1 MPVGVYENY
10 ALQQAFCCFVE
21 REQAKRSNEFHL
33 GSVDAKIQPASI
45 GDQSS
50 LGGFLLT
57 ETMVVFSCV
66 SFLELQQE
74 FVPDFLHCRHILYC
88 LSHQET
94 VL

>member
-50 LGGFLLT
+50 LGGFSLRRPWSSSL
-57 ETMVVFSCV
+57 VLAFWSC
-66 SFLELQQE
+66 SKNLFQI
-74 FVPDFLHCRHILYC
+74 FCTAGIFF
-88 LSHQET
+88 T
-94 VL
+94 A